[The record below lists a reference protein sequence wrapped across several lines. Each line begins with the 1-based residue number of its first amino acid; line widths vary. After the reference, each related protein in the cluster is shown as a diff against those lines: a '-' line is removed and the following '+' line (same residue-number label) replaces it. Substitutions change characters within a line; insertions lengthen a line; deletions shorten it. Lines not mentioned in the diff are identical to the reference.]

1 MLLKRDDVNLDNQ
14 VAVAG
19 RHSIVLL
26 GMDMGVVKMLL
37 EQDGVNPDK
46 PAILLCGGGAATIP
60 GSSGVTRNFHH
71 IHSSCFLAV
80 DL

>member
-1 MLLKRDDVNLDNQ
+1 MLLKRDDVNPDNQ

-46 PAILLCGGGAATIP
+46 PAILRWWRCYNP
-60 GSSGVTRNFHH
+60 GVFGCDSKFPSYSFLLF
-71 IHSSCFLAV
+71 SCC
-80 DL
+80 